1 MNDVRTEQPARALP
15 ISVGAVTEVGRREQ
29 NQDCMTGFSSPFGA
43 VYLIADGMGG
53 HRGGAEASRLV
64 AEAFSRHLQAVPAS
78 TPLRDAVT
86 LACRLA
92 NVEVLEK
99 GKSGNPEFEGMGST
113 VVIALVR
120 QTDRGLELTTAHIGD
135 SRIYLQ
141 RDASLT
147 LLTKDHTQIQ
157 WLIDTNAIDEAS
169 ARNHPDASVLTRAMG
184 HTTDLKVDISDPIPL
199 REGDGILLCSD
210 GLSGFASTEQ
220 IDRTIQQNPDPT
232 GCANQLVQLAL
243 SAGSNDNITVQFLRI
258 GGPAPAMPSRGR
270 SRTTEPEGPLPPTA
284 STVKSP
290 WRWIIAAAVLAI
302 VAAIILWFRFH
313 SPGGEDPAH
322 QLDLRIKNL
331 NARVSVASGSA
342 DKYKKEVENDLK
354 HIADLS
360 EPHER
365 PSGDLAKLQR
375 DFTELNGKLEKF
387 INTDC
392 YNLQDAIKNNYSP
405 AMASIQKE
413 DPSSPTRKDDI
424 NKLAANVSAAEGK
437 AKKLEDDLA
446 FLKGQKDD
454 FEGRLAKASP
464 TAAPHAQPRTPPA
477 HPAHPQPEDADQ

>member
-1 MNDVRTEQPARALP
+1 MNDVRTEQPPKPLP

-64 AEAFSRHLQAVPAS
+64 AEAFRRHLQAVPAS

-86 LACRLA
+86 LAVRLA

-141 RDASLT
+141 RDGNLT

-258 GGPAPAMPSRGR
+258 GGAAAAMPARGR
-270 SRTTEPEGPLPPTA
+270 SRTTEPEGPVPAAA
-284 STVKSP
+284 STATKP
-290 WRWIIAAAVLAI
+290 WRWIVAAAVLAI
-302 VAAIILWFRFH
+302 VAAIVLWFRFH
-313 SPGGEDPAH
+313 SPGEDPAL

-331 NARVSVASGSA
+331 NARVGVTSGSA
-342 DKYKKEVENDLK
+342 AKYKKEVETDLK
-354 HIADLS
+354 RIADLS
-360 EPHER
+360 DSDER
-365 PSGDLAKLQR
+365 PSGELAKLQK
-375 DFTELNGKLEKF
+375 DFAKLNGDLDKF

-392 YNLQDAIKNNYSP
+392 YSLQDAIKNNYAP
-405 AMASIQKE
+405 AMASILKE
-413 DPSSPTRKDDI
+413 DQSSPTRKDDI
-424 NKLAANVSAAEGK
+424 NKLTTNVSRAEDK

-446 FLKGQKDD
+446 TLKGRKDD
-454 FEGRLAKASP
+454 LESQLAKASTP
-464 TAAPHAQPRTPPA
+464 AAARPRTPPA
-477 HPAHPQPEDADQ
+477 HPAHPHPDDADR